1 MTSIQSNYGLTAQGN
16 QYKKATAGK
25 NTGRFI
31 GAAPGTVLTAAS
43 ACILAEGKKVGI
55 IGIGMSLGLT
65 LLGGLVGKLLGGL
78 IDNQTNKERMAQA
91 DGEAAREQHL
101 SQMA

>member
-1 MTSIQSNYGLTAQGN
+1 M
-16 QYKKATAGK
+16 
-25 NTGRFI
+25 
-31 GAAPGTVLTAAS
+31 P
-43 ACILAEGKKVGI
+43 CILAEGKKVGI